1 MNTFNISYTINGNK
15 RNAENIT
22 AASFEVAAQ
31 DTRNYFASKGFAIKD
46 IKFEGEFNGQCQ
58 VK

>member
-1 MNTFNISYTINGNK
+1 MNTYNISYTINGNK
-15 RNAENIT
+15 RNAQNISGV
-22 AASFEVAAQ
+22 SFNDAAQ
-31 DTRNYFASKGFAIKD
+31 STRDYFASKGFAITD